1 MQIADGPEV
10 WVENTD
16 LSTTL
21 VIAKARQQHAGG
33 YTVLLRDRR
42 NSAQHTLTL
51 IVIGRIV
58 IHTVNVFHEIYICVI
73 LMIFF

>member
-21 VIAKARQQHAGG
+21 VIAKARQQHAGR
-33 YTVLLRDRR
+33 YTVLLKDRR

-51 IVIGRIV
+51 IVIGRTIAR
-58 IHTVNVFHEIYICVI
+58 TVR
-73 LMIFF
+73 LMKETPA